1 MADTLQEGIR
11 LYIQGKYR
19 EALTVLLS
27 LDSPSDDE
35 ASLEIAYYIGL
46 TYVRLKR
53 YDDALIYLE
62 QVVTTSKNEKRLEQ
76 CRLTLAVLYNFTGRK
91 NLAEHEINELVE
103 NGNDSAGVYCT
114 RAFMN
119 WEQGNRQQAI
129 DDYEKALSIN
139 PESPT
144 ALNGLGY
151 VLACQERELTRALSL
166 CKKAVDLVPNSAA
179 CLDSLGWV
187 YYMLGL
193 DKEAKNYITRAHSYD
208 TNSKDIA
215 EHYALVMQGG
225 ATL

>member
-1 MADTLQEGIR
+1 MADTLQEGIH
-11 LYIQGKYR
+11 LYINGKYR

-27 LDSPSDDE
+27 LDSPDDDE
-35 ASLEIAYYIGL
+35 ASLDIAYYIGL
-46 TYVRLKR
+46 TYVRMKR

-62 QVVTTSKNEKRLEQ
+62 QVVTTSTSEKRLAQ
-76 CRLTLAVLYNFTGRK
+76 CRLTLAVLYNFTGRE
-91 NLAEHEINELVE
+91 NLAEHEINKLIE
-103 NGNDSAGVYCT
+103 NGDDSCGVYCT

-119 WEQGNRQQAI
+119 WEQGKRQQAI
-129 DDYEKALSIN
+129 DDYEKALNLN

-151 VLACQERELTRALSL
+151 VLACQERDLTRALSL
-166 CKKAVDLVPNSAA
+166 CKKAIDILPDSAA

-193 DKEAKNYITRAHSYD
+193 DKEAKNYITRARSY
-208 TNSKDIA
+208 NGQNKEIA

-225 ATL
+225 ANL